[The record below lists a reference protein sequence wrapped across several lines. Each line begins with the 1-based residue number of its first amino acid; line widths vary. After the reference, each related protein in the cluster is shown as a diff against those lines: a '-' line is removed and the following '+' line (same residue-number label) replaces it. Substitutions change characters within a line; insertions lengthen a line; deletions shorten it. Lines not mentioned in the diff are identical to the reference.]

1 MNLHL
6 KAFIFYMSRQTCLED
21 QKTGYFAS
29 QARLCSDKIQ
39 RRICKDVRQFSIVTC
54 FRL

>member
-6 KAFIFYMSRQTCLED
+6 QAFIFYTSRQTCLQD

-29 QARLCSDKIQ
+29 HARKCSDKTQ

-54 FRL
+54 L

>member
-6 KAFIFYMSRQTCLED
+6 KAVIFYMSRQMCLED

-29 QARLCSDKIQ
+29 HAR
-39 RRICKDVRQFSIVTC
+39 
-54 FRL
+54 